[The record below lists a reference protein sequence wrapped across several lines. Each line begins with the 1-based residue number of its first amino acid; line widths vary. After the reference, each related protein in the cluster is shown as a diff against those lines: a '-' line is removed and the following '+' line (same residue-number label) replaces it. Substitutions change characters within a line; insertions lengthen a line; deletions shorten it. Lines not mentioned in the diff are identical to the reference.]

1 MSAAERVSA
10 LRRARPRNRLLRGSL
25 LALAVLTSYS
35 WFAGD
40 FDFAELFNAQR
51 SGNLARFLSVDAM
64 PRPLRDG
71 AEPGELRGWFA
82 EQWSGRG
89 LEAAGLSLAIAVL
102 AIVLA
107 GAAAA
112 LLSPFAART
121 LMICDPYVPHTR
133 HNRACHI
140 GWRALCSVT
149 RLFAVL
155 LRAIPEYVW
164 AFVLLAIFG
173 PNAWP
178 AVLALAIHNAG
189 ILGRLGAETI
199 ENLPPG
205 PMAAM
210 RAAGAER
217 RHIAAAA
224 LFPLALPRFL
234 LLFFYRFE
242 TCVRESSVLGMLG
255 VLSLGY
261 WVNEARAR
269 LRYDELLFLVALG
282 ALLVMAADIASQLA
296 RKFVRG
302 EGRSNSSR
310 LDEQLA

>member
-1 MSAAERVSA
+1 MNPTASVAA

-25 LALAVLTSYS
+25 FALALLCAYAWL
-35 WFAGD
+35 AGD
-40 FDFAELFNAQR
+40 FSVAELFSAQR
-51 SGNLARFLSVDAM
+51 IGNLERFLRVDVV

-71 AEPGELRGWFA
+71 AEPGELRGWLA

-89 LEAAGLSLAIAVL
+89 LEAAGLSLGIAVL

-107 GAAAA
+107 GAAAGLMA
-112 LLSPFAART
+112 PFAART

-217 RHIAAAA
+217 RQIAAAA
-224 LFPLALPRFL
+224 LFPLALPRCL

-242 TCVRESSVLGMLG
+242 TCVRESTVLGMLG
-255 VLSLGY
+255 VVSLGY
-261 WVNEARAR
+261 WINEARAR
-269 LRYDELLFLVALG
+269 LRYDELLFLVVLG

-296 RKFVRG
+296 RKYVR
-302 EGRSNSSR
+302 EGGHSVTST
-310 LDEQLA
+310 AKAPG